1 MADSFAKLAEYIR
14 LVDEFNLK
22 SSREYNG
29 QDSRKIR
36 NTELREI
43 VERIE
48 DTKEEIING
57 L

>member
-1 MADSFAKLAEYIR
+1 MPDSFAKLAEYIR

-22 SSREYNG
+22 SSRDYNG
-29 QDSRKIR
+29 QDPRKVR

-48 DTKEEIING
+48 ETKEDIING
-57 L
+57 V

>member
-1 MADSFAKLAEYIR
+1 MSDSFAKLAEYIR

-22 SSREYNG
+22 SSRDYNG
-29 QDSRKIR
+29 QDSRKVR

-48 DTKEEIING
+48 ETKEDIING